1 MVRKEMTKERRQLA
15 REKVMEKYG
24 EDYFQRKIIL
34 HRNMKNG
41 TLPTQRV
48 IEKYDLTP
56 DEILMLTD
64 NMMKKLLTVDPVE
77 E

>member
-64 NMMKKLLTVDPVE
+64 NMMKKLLEIKD
-77 E
+77 

>member
-1 MVRKEMTKERRQLA
+1 MVRQEMTKERRQLA
-15 REKVMEKYG
+15 REKVMDKYG
-24 EDYFQRKIIL
+24 ADYFQRKIIL

-56 DEILMLTD
+56 DEILALTD
-64 NMMKKLLTVDPVE
+64 NAMNKLLNLEVKD
-77 E
+77 

>member
-1 MVRKEMTKERRQLA
+1 MVLREMTKERRA
-15 REKVMEKYG
+15 GYRENMKEKHG
-24 EDYFQRKIIL
+24 QDYYQRKVII

-64 NMMKKLLTVDPVE
+64 NVMNKLLTVEPID
-77 E
+77 

>member
-1 MVRKEMTKERRQLA
+1 MVRQEMTKERRQLA
-15 REKVMEKYG
+15 REKVMEKHG
-24 EDYFQRKIIL
+24 ADYFQRKIIL

-64 NMMKKLLTVDPVE
+64 NVMNKLLTVEPID
-77 E
+77 

>member
-1 MVRKEMTKERRQLA
+1 MVRKERTTESRAIARQ
-15 REKVMEKYG
+15 KVMEKYG
-24 EDYFQRKIIL
+24 EDYFKRKGIL

-48 IEKYDLTP
+48 IDKYDLTP

-64 NMMKKLLTVDPVE
+64 NVMNKLLNVE
-77 E
+77 VKD

>member
-1 MVRKEMTKERRQLA
+1 MVRQEMTKERRQLA
-15 REKVMEKYG
+15 REKVMEKHG
-24 EDYFQRKIIL
+24 ADYFQRKIIL

-41 TLPTQRV
+41 TLPTKRV

-64 NMMKKLLTVDPVE
+64 NVMNKLLTVEPVD
-77 E
+77 

>member
-1 MVRKEMTKERRQLA
+1 MVLREMTKERRA
-15 REKVMEKYG
+15 AYRENMKYKHG
-24 EDYFQRKIIL
+24 EDYYQRKVIL
-34 HRNMKNG
+34 FRNMKNG

-64 NMMKKLLTVDPVE
+64 NAMNKLLNLEVKD
-77 E
+77 

>member
-1 MVRKEMTKERRQLA
+1 MVRQEMTKERRA
-15 REKVMEKYG
+15 SYRENMKYKHG
-24 EDYFQRKIIL
+24 QDYYQRKVIL
-34 HRNMKNG
+34 FRNMKNG

-64 NMMKKLLTVDPVE
+64 NVMNKLLNVE
-77 E
+77 VKD